1 MEKINRYSHIVTTF
15 LEAYAAIPS
24 AVPSDIHY
32 ELMIDTQR
40 KHYELLKM
48 GFSKNHTFIHA
59 PIFHFQIKEDGKV
72 WILVN
77 NTDLLIADELI
88 ENGVL
93 KEDIVIG
100 FQHPTVRKYT
110 GYAVA

>member
-1 MEKINRYSHIVTTF
+1 MEKINRYSSILTAF
-15 LEAYAAIPS
+15 LEAYAAVPS
-24 AVPSDIHY
+24 AVPSDVHY
-32 ELMIDTQR
+32 ELMIDNQR

-48 GFSKNHTFIHA
+48 GFSKNQMFIHA
-59 PIFHFQIKEDGKV
+59 AIFHFQIKEDGKI

-88 ENGVL
+88 ENGVSR
-93 KEDIVIG
+93 EDIVIG

>member
-1 MEKINRYSHIVTTF
+1 MEKITRYSAILTVF

-24 AVPSDIHY
+24 AVPSDVHY
-32 ELMIDTQR
+32 ELMIDNQR

-48 GFSKNHTFIHA
+48 GFSKKQVFIHA
-59 PIFHFQIKEDGKV
+59 AIFHFQIKEDGKI

-77 NTDLLIADELI
+77 NTDLLVADELI
-88 ENGVL
+88 ENGVSR
-93 KEDIVIG
+93 EDIVIG